1 MIERQE
7 SLPGLS
13 EVELLESMGPDGIID
28 HILKLGEKAT
38 EIEKRMNL
46 ASEVLEG
53 AYGVTVDTI
62 LRKRDTTLVALRG
75 ENQNEEQ

>member
-1 MIERQE
+1 MIERQG

-13 EVELLESMGPDGIID
+13 EVELLESMGQDGIVD

-46 ASEVLEG
+46 AS
-53 AYGVTVDTI
+53 
-62 LRKRDTTLVALRG
+62 
-75 ENQNEEQ
+75 

>member
-13 EVELLESMGPDGIID
+13 EVELLESMGPDGIVD

-46 ASEVLEG
+46 AAEVLEG
-53 AYGVTVDTI
+53 AYGVTVEEI
-62 LRKRDTTLVALRG
+62 LHKRGTVLIAVRG
-75 ENQNEEQ
+75 ENINEE